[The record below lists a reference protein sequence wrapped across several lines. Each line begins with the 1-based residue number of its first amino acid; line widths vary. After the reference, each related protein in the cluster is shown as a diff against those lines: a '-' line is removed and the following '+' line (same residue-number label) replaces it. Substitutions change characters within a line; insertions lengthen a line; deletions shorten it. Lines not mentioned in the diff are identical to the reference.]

1 MKKNIKKFVSVYNM
15 VNWSKSKN
23 VLFLL
28 LFILVALSIRTNDSA
43 SFNQIPKQP
52 TGELKIITTIS
63 IIADWATEVGD
74 QFFSPVSIVSGAED
88 PHTYRLTPSEITMI
102 GQSDLFIIF
111 GLSGL
116 EPWVQSV
123 KDAFPSLNILSLAND
138 EMMMV
143 DPLTGDNNPHIWM
156 SPIQAK
162 IFVQNITDA
171 VISLDFEHRTQY
183 ESNRDSYLNDLDELI
198 LRIENVHYNNT
209 SGLKVVIHHPS
220 FIYLLDLLG
229 VERMGVI
236 EEHEGS
242 EPSAQHIQE
251 IIDLMIEENISTI
264 VTQPQIEENLIF
276 QMARDTNAKLAK
288 LTPLLGIEG
297 ASNYIEMIEYD
308 IYNLLHPENVGEE
321 SWTIPAII
329 VGSSLFGVTV
339 AILAYFRFRKVKI

>member
-1 MKKNIKKFVSVYNM
+1 MKKNIKKFVSVKYM
-15 VNWSKSKN
+15 VQILKSKRSYFL
-23 VLFLL
+23 LFLIL
-28 LFILVALSIRTNDSA
+28 LSLNVVKENSTS
-43 SFNQIPKQP
+43 SNQITKQP
-52 TGELKIITTIS
+52 TGELKIVTTIS
-63 IIADWATEVGD
+63 IIADWAAEIGNQLFT
-74 QFFSPVSIVSGAED
+74 PVSIVSGAED
-88 PHTYRLTPSEITMI
+88 PHTYSLTPSEIEMV

-123 KDAFPSLNILSLAND
+123 KDAYPSLNILTLAND
-138 EMMMV
+138 EMIIT
-143 DPLTGDNNPHIWM
+143 DPLTGDANPHIWM

-183 ESNRDSYLNDLDELI
+183 ESNRDSYLNELDDLI
-198 LRIENVHYNNT
+198 LRIENEYYNDT
-209 SGLKVVIHHPS
+209 VGLKVVVHHPA

-251 IIDLMIEENISTI
+251 IIDLMIDENISTI

-276 QMARDTNAKLAK
+276 QIARDTNAKLAK
-288 LTPLLGIEG
+288 LTPLLGVEG
-297 ASNYIEMIEYD
+297 VSSYIEMIEFDVYS
-308 IYNLLHPENVGEE
+308 LLHPEEV
-321 SWTIPAII
+321 SDQPWILPAII
-329 VGSSLFGVTV
+329 VGSSLIGLTV
-339 AILAYFRFRKVKI
+339 IILAYFRFRK